1 MDWDRG
7 VPSSHAAHEAG
18 LCELFTI
25 LLLWR
30 SFPWLVHC
38 RFGVCRD
45 GSYFSMC
52 FLLDFFL
59 SARYL
64 CLLCLYVVTD
74 LDTAIAFGI
83 LSGQKDWQPHWK
95 RLLPLQPSKGLGLSL
110 FQLAFKGC
118 GAFQTARIFSNRGR
132 AIAKKS
138 PEASSWA
145 GWLGG

>member
-1 MDWDRG
+1 
-7 VPSSHAAHEAG
+7 
-18 LCELFTI
+18 
-25 LLLWR
+25 
-30 SFPWLVHC
+30 
-38 RFGVCRD
+38 
-45 GSYFSMC
+45 MC

-64 CLLCLYVVTD
+64 CPLCLYVVTD

-138 PEASSWA
+138 PGASSWA
-145 GWLGG
+145 GFFRWIGRWCLGKQKTTRWSPAFCSSATIQIYANLY